1 MDLCMRLFLR
11 FSASSKI
18 DCIPACGDEGEEKS
32 FDLNFDLDCFRLRE
46 EYEEPV
52 EVERRGDCCSASVS
66 VSVGSAS
73 ISSCP
78 LRSAVQ
84 VAEMGA
90 GPGED
95 TEFRDDLDSELL
107 RRVGEI
113 GGAARDFDLVL
124 LRELSAV
131 PGLLILAFD
140 GSSGSF
146 SAGGA

>member
-18 DCIPACGDEGEEKS
+18 DCRPACGDEAES
-32 FDLNFDLDCFRLRE
+32 FDFDFDLDFFGLRE
-46 EYEEPV
+46 ENEEPV
-52 EVERRGDCCSASVS
+52 EVERRGDCCSVSVS
-66 VSVGSAS
+66 VSVRSAS
-73 ISSCP
+73 VSSCP
-78 LRSAVQ
+78 LSSAVQ
-84 VAEMGA
+84 VAEAGA

-95 TEFRDDLDSELL
+95 IEVRENLDSELL
-107 RRVGEI
+107 RRVGEVE
-113 GGAARDFDLVL
+113 GGARFFDLML

-146 SAGGA
+146 SVGGA